1 VRPDQPPLRARLPA
15 PPVTRFAPS
24 PTGRLHL
31 GHVANAIHVWGVGR
45 AQGGRVL
52 LRIEDRDRQRCR
64 REYESALLDD
74 LAWLGFEPDA
84 PPVRQSERDAVY
96 RDAIERL
103 ARTGAVYGCICTRR
117 EIAVAGVAADE
128 LVYPGTCR
136 DRGIPLADGVGW
148 RLRVEPGIE
157 RFDDAQLGA
166 QEQEPAKQCGDL
178 LVRDRLGN
186 WTYQLVASADDW
198 HQDVSLVIRGTDL
211 LASAGRQIQ
220 LARRLGRRE
229 PPVFLHHPL
238 VMKSATQKLSKSD
251 RDAGID
257 ALRAAGWSAERV
269 IGEAAHRVGLLA
281 APAPLAARDLA
292 GLFLRDR
299 SSPNR

>member
-1 VRPDQPPLRARLPA
+1 
-15 PPVTRFAPS
+15 
-24 PTGRLHL
+24 LHL
-31 GHVANAIHVWGVGR
+31 GHVANAIHVWGVAR
-45 AQGGRVL
+45 AHGGRVL

-64 REYESALLDD
+64 PAYERALLDD

-84 PPVRQSERDAVY
+84 APVRQSERDAVY
-96 RDAIERL
+96 RDAIDRL
-103 ARTGAVYGCICTRR
+103 ARSGAVYGCTCTRR

-148 RLRVEPGIE
+148 RLRIEPGVE
-157 RFDDAQLGA
+157 RFEDAHLGA

-186 WTYQLVASADDW
+186 WTYQLVASADDC
-198 HQDVSLVIRGTDL
+198 HQGVSLVVRGTDL

-220 LARRLGRRE
+220 LARRLGRAE

-238 VMKSATQKLSKSD
+238 VMKSPTQKLSKSD
-251 RDAGID
+251 RDAGVD
-257 ALRAAGWSAERV
+257 ALRDAGWSAERV
-269 IGEAAHRVGLLA
+269 IGEAARRIGLL
-281 APAPLAARDLA
+281 PAPEPIPARDVA
-292 GLFLRDR
+292 ELF
-299 SSPNR
+299 